1 MILLVNLRG
10 YICFSKGKLVLLTLG
25 KAAFESEEKGQGAQ
39 AVAVQHYLTL
49 LTLCSNLH

>member
-1 MILLVNLRG
+1 MILLVSLRG

-25 KAAFESEEKGQGAQ
+25 KAAFESEEKCQEAQ
-39 AVAVQHYLTL
+39 AVQHDLTL